1 MVDDGKASVS
11 RVPIAGTRIVTSV
24 IVDRRPDKGKSTANR
39 QRVLKRLDSALKA
52 QVDKLIA
59 RKKLKE
65 HDAAVE
71 VSVERKDVKE
81 PSFGL
86 DPASGATGRVVPGN
100 GHYAVGDK
108 IPRDPAGGQG
118 RGAGS
123 GTGEGEGDDEDS
135 FHFALSREEYL
146 SLLFDELELPA
157 LVKKD
162 LLEIDEN
169 RFRRGGV
176 VRYGTP
182 GTVCVARTFKASI
195 GRRVA
200 AEALQEEA
208 IEAAEAELSI
218 ALADA
223 EPARVRAAEV
233 ALQEVRQRGVDIPFL
248 DPVDLRHRALV
259 EVQAPRT
266 AAVMFCLMD
275 VSSSMDETRKDLA
288 KRFFTLL
295 YLFLSR
301 KYEKVE
307 LVFIRH
313 TDQAQEVDEDTF
325 FHGTQAGSTKVVSAL
340 LKMNEII
347 GLRFPASHYNI
358 FGAQASDGD
367 SFGSDST
374 DSSAYL
380 MSQLLPFSRY
390 FVYAEVGERSE
401 SGSTSLWSAYSDI
414 KTEHFN
420 MASVRS
426 RGEVYPALAK
436 LFQREQV
443 T

>member
-1 MVDDGKASVS
+1 
-11 RVPIAGTRIVTSV
+11 VTSV
-24 IVDRRPDKGKSTANR
+24 IVDRRPEKGKSTANR

-59 RKKLKE
+59 RKKLKD

-81 PSFGL
+81 PSFAL
-86 DPASGATGRVVPGN
+86 DAGTGSSGRIVPGN
-100 GHYAVGDK
+100 EHYRVGDK
-108 IPRDPAGGQG
+108 IPRDPSQRQG
-118 RGAGS
+118 RGSGS
-123 GTGEGEGDDEDS
+123 GAGEGESDDEDT
-135 FHFALSREEYL
+135 FRFALSREEYL

-176 VRYGTP
+176 VRYGNP

-200 AEALQEEA
+200 AEAQHEEA
-208 IEAAEAELSI
+208 LEAAEAALNI

-223 EPARVRAAEV
+223 VPARVQAAEL
-233 ALQEVRQRGVDIPFL
+233 ALKEVQQRGADIPFL

-295 YLFLSR
+295 YLFLTR
-301 KYEKVE
+301 KYQKVE
-307 LVFIRH
+307 LIFIRH

-325 FHGTQAGSTKVVSAL
+325 FNGTQAGSTKVVSAL
-340 LKMNEII
+340 VKMQEII
-347 GLRFPASHYNI
+347 AQRFPASHYNI

-367 SFGSDST
+367 SFGADST
-374 DSSAYL
+374 ESSAYL
-380 MSQLLPFSRY
+380 LSQLLPFSRY
-390 FVYAEVGERSE
+390 FVYAEVGDRPEH
-401 SGSTSLWSAYSDI
+401 GSTSLWAAYDDI
-414 KTEHFN
+414 ECEHFN
-420 MASVRS
+420 MATVRA
-426 RGEVYPALAK
+426 RDEVYPALAK
-436 LFQREQV
+436 LFQREQPA
-443 T
+443 

>member
-1 MVDDGKASVS
+1 M
-11 RVPIAGTRIVTSV
+11 TSV
-24 IVDRRPDKGKSTANR
+24 IVDRRPDKGKSAANR

-71 VSVERKDVKE
+71 VSIERKDVKE

-86 DPASGATGRVVPGN
+86 DPATGDTGRVVPGN
-100 GHYAVGDK
+100 EHYRIGDK
-108 IPRDPAGGQG
+108 IPRDPSGGQG
-118 RGAGS
+118 RGSGS
-123 GTGEGEGDDEDS
+123 GAGDGDSDDQDS

-146 SLLFDELELPA
+146 SLLFDELELPE
-157 LVKKD
+157 LLKKD

-176 VRYGTP
+176 VRFGTP
-182 GTVCVARTFKASI
+182 GTVCVARTFKAAI

-200 AEALQEEA
+200 AEALQEQAVEEA
-208 IEAAEAELSI
+208 EAALSI

-223 EPARVRAAEV
+223 EPTRVRAAEM
-233 ALQEVRQRGVDIPFL
+233 ALQEVRKRGAEIPFL
-248 DPVDLRHRALV
+248 DPVDLRHRALI

-340 LKMNEII
+340 LKMHEII
-347 GLRFPASHYNI
+347 TQRYPASHYNI

-367 SFGSDST
+367 SFGADST

-380 MSQLLPFSRY
+380 VAELLPFARY
-390 FVYAEVGERSE
+390 FVYAEVGERPDT
-401 SGSTSLWSAYSDI
+401 GSTSLWSAYGDI
-414 KTEHFN
+414 QVEHFN

-426 RGEVYPALAK
+426 RNEVYPALAK
-436 LFQREQV
+436 LFHREQPA
-443 T
+443 